1 MRRTDQQ
8 IKDLNEKCSL
18 LMSLGFDVE
27 HEDSQVSFN
36 GVLMDFSRTPANVKD
51 IIETA
56 LVSMFKDGVKEGK
69 KRLQLSL
76 KQLLTPEEE

>member
-1 MRRTDQQ
+1 MRRTEQQ

-18 LMSLGFDVE
+18 LMSLGFGVE

-69 KRLQLSL
+69 NRIRISL
-76 KQLLTPEEE
+76 NQLLTIEED